1 VSRRRRNQSHKAPET
16 IDIAT
21 AVEIADDADLPDGA
35 WMAMIESLT
44 GKDAGEIADWL
55 AEHQDGAP

>member
-1 VSRRRRNQSHKAPET
+1 MKRRKPWFVQRRNPDM

-55 AEHQDGAP
+55 AGNRG